1 MFIKISDGNPNIVI
15 VGNPDEKKI
24 IKVEKD

>member
-1 MFIKISDGNPNIVI
+1 MFIKISDGNPNIIV